1 METIFWW
8 LLAGGAIFTVVSV
21 LIGDVLGGWL
31 DGLELPGLDWFR
43 PVVLLGAMTAFGGAG
58 VLLTKYTGLS
68 MSRVVLLALAIAFV
82 IGVLVFFCVYQANG
96 ELGGIQ
102 RLLDA

>member
-31 DGLELPGLDWFR
+31 DGALELPGLDWFR
-43 PVVLLGAMTAFGGAG
+43 PVVLLGAMTAFGGAE
-58 VLLTKYTGLS
+58 Y
-68 MSRVVLLALAIAFV
+68 
-82 IGVLVFFCVYQANG
+82 C
-96 ELGGIQ
+96 
-102 RLLDA
+102 